1 MKWIRFLCSIKWL
14 LVKSRNNINY
24 YWLKKCHSDC
34 NKINI
39 LLSAGT
45 LWFPNTN
52 HAHMVSIK
60 EFSFVSTQLNIL
72 IHCMSNLRVHRP
84 WSLMGQIQYVVFI
97 GKINEYAKVVYHYTG
112 KKIWWAPQL
121 MKKWHLLNVQKWRCS
136 VLIPAYIQ
144 SIIAII
150 STFTGSSLLL

>member
-24 YWLKKCHSDC
+24 YWLKNVIQIVKKLIYFFLLVHFVFRIQNVPTWYQLKSF
-34 NKINI
+34 
-39 LLSAGT
+39 LLS
-45 LWFPNTN
+45 L
-52 HAHMVSIK
+52 HSSIFLYTAWVTW
-60 EFSFVSTQLNIL
+60 EFIDLDPL
-72 IHCMSNLRVHRP
+72 
-84 WSLMGQIQYVVFI
+84 GQIQYVVFI
-97 GKINEYAKVVYHYTG
+97 GKINVSAKVVYHYTG

-150 STFTGSSLLL
+150 STFKGSSLLL